1 MARKPVLL
9 LLMIKT
15 MADLHLV
22 ITTVRELSMNDV
34 FDTSQQP

>member
-9 LLMIKT
+9 LLMIKA

-22 ITTVRELSMNDV
+22 ITTVGELSMNDV